1 MARGVIYWIFA
12 VCVLMGGLLVAI
24 MLAESVPNAGGV
36 AHSLFP
42 GMQAGE
48 DGAARL
54 EFIGGYAFLFQ
65 SLLLILIV
73 ALSILGVSERHRSKE
88 FLVYMAASLAF
99 MLFIWW
105 QMYSN
110 HQAFLETGETG
121 YFMGF
126 PIATAW
132 QMYGTWLGAIPLIL
146 VYVLGFNKYIYTR
159 DDAEAFDK
167 LLREFKQTEEHD

>member
-1 MARGVIYWIFA
+1 MTRSIIYWIFGI
-12 VCVLMGGLLVAI
+12 CVVMGGLLLAI
-24 MLAESVPNAGGV
+24 SIADTVPNAGGV
-36 AHSLFP
+36 PHPVFP

-54 EFIGGYAFLFQ
+54 EHIGNYAFLFK
-65 SLLLILIV
+65 SLLLTLIV
-73 ALSILGVSERHRSKE
+73 CLSILGVNERHRSKE
-88 FLVYMAASLAF
+88 FLLYMAASLVF
-99 MLFIWW
+99 MQFIWW
-105 QMYSN
+105 QMYSG

-126 PIATAW
+126 PTATAW

-146 VYVLGFNKYIYTR
+146 VYSLGFHRYIYTPE
-159 DDAEAFDK
+159 DAAEFEK